1 MLAIRLDNIGDVLMT
16 TPALA
21 ALAADPSRQVTL
33 LASRAGA
40 ALAGHLPC
48 VSDVMV
54 YDCPWTGGLHGDP
67 QADQRL
73 LRQLVE
79 RRFDAAV
86 IFTVCTQ
93 SALPAAL
100 MCRMADIGLRLAHSR
115 ENPYALLTDWVRD
128 TDVVCTPMRH
138 EVQRQLDLV
147 ARVGFHASDDRLV
160 FECRPAERDTARRKL
175 ALAGADPGRPWVVIH
190 PGSSAASRRY
200 PPERFGLAA
209 AGIAARS
216 DAQIVFTGGP
226 DDVAACAQAQQSMG
240 CASVSLAGAL
250 SLGELAALIG
260 DAAVVVCNN
269 SAPAHLA
276 AAMGTPTVVL
286 YALTNPQHTPWRVR
300 TRVLNH
306 DVACRNCLKSVCP
319 EGHHGCLLGV
329 EPHEVADAAVALLG
343 GRLAR
348 PLAVRLG
355 RAA

>member
-1 MLAIRLDNIGDVLMT
+1 
-16 TPALA
+16 
-21 ALAADPSRQVTL
+21 
-33 LASRAGA
+33 
-40 ALAGHLPC
+40 
-48 VSDVMV
+48 
-54 YDCPWTGGLHGDP
+54 
-67 QADQRL
+67 
-73 LRQLVE
+73 
-79 RRFDAAV
+79 
-86 IFTVCTQ
+86 
-93 SALPAAL
+93 
-100 MCRMADIGLRLAHSR
+100 
-115 ENPYALLTDWVRD
+115 
-128 TDVVCTPMRH
+128 
-138 EVQRQLDLV
+138 
-147 ARVGFHASDDRLV
+147 
-160 FECRPAERDTARRKL
+160 
-175 ALAGADPGRPWVVIH
+175 
-190 PGSSAASRRY
+190 
-200 PPERFGLAA
+200 
-209 AGIAARS
+209 
-216 DAQIVFTGGP
+216 
-226 DDVAACAQAQQSMG
+226 
-240 CASVSLAGAL
+240 L